1 MWARLANLSLS
12 TYIFLGLIL
21 GALCGLFFG
30 DLCRS
35 LDFIGKAFIMLL
47 QMAVLPFIV
56 ISLIYGIGSLST
68 TDARW
73 IATKGSGLLVFL
85 WSVGLVV
92 IFIFALAFPVVQ
104 TSSFFSVSDIAPA
117 KKIDFLSVYIPSNIF
132 AALSKGTV
140 PAIVLFSVFLGFSLI
155 AIKDKQPFL
164 KVLSVL
170 SQGLSRMTQMVIKT
184 APLGVFAL
192 TASAAGTLSLEQVQ
206 RLHVYFVIF
215 ILICLVLTFWL
226 LPVIVSTLTPFR
238 FKDILNYSKDALIL
252 GFVSG
257 NNFIILPVIAAK
269 SKELFQKAGLHDEK
283 SDTMIDSVL
292 PLAYS
297 FPSVGRLMELLFIT
311 FVAWN
316 VNQSIGLLQH
326 LELAVAGVLSL
337 FGSPKVGVPF
347 LLDYMKLPSVY
358 FDLYLIS
365 DVVTRKFKVMLQSM
379 SFQAVTLILS
389 YIVIH
394 KFRINLKKTLTAICS
409 TIVLVFVLIIATR
422 ATLSITTRNIY
433 FEDVILMSMEIG
445 DTVPNKVFKDPLDLD
460 YFRKTSG
467 DKTEVILNRIK
478 KRGVLRAGYN
488 AEALPF
494 AFFNQRNELVG
505 YDVVFAH
512 QLARDL
518 GVSVDFIPVDNNSMR
533 AYLAEGICDIIMSA
547 VPITA
552 EKLGLMNFTNP
563 YMDMNA
569 ALVVK
574 DYRKKDFRN
583 KDRIA
588 AMRNLRIACTP
599 ANTQEERREIKNGF
613 RQATPIELP
622 GIKDFFIK
630 ENLADVLLTTDKIG
644 KAWAL
649 LYPEFGVAVPHP
661 VLFRYD
667 IAYAV
672 PFTKG
677 DHLFLEYLN
686 HWLKLKSTSGVAAQ
700 QFDYWILGKTPQRKA
715 RRWSIIRNVLHWVN

>member
-1 MWARLANLSLS
+1 MWARLANLTLS
-12 TYIFLGLIL
+12 TYIFIGLIL

-30 DLCRS
+30 EMCRS
-35 LDFIGKAFIMLL
+35 LDFIGKAFVMLL

-56 ISLIYGIGSLST
+56 ISLIHGIGSLST

-85 WSVGLVV
+85 WTVGLVV
-92 IFIFALAFPVVQ
+92 IFAFALTFPVVQ
-104 TSSFFSVSDIAPA
+104 TSSFFSVSDFASA
-117 KKIDFLSVYIPSNIF
+117 KKIDFLTTYIPANIF
-132 AALSKGTV
+132 TALSQGTV

-155 AIKDKQPFL
+155 AIKDKEPFL

-192 TASAAGTLSLEQVQ
+192 TASAAGTLSLEQLQ
-206 RLHVYFVIF
+206 RLHVYFLTF
-215 ILICLVLTFWL
+215 ILVCLVLTFWV
-226 LPVIVSTLTPFR
+226 LPAIVSTFTPFR

-257 NNFIILPVIAAK
+257 NNFIILPIIAAK
-269 SKELFQKAGLHDEK
+269 SKQLFQKAGLHDEK
-283 SDTMIDSVL
+283 SDTMVDSVL

-297 FPSVGRLMELLFIT
+297 FPSVGRLMELLFII
-311 FVAWN
+311 FVAWY
-316 VNQSIGLLQH
+316 VNQSIGFLQH
-326 LELAVAGVLSL
+326 LELAVAGVMSL

-347 LLDYMKLPSVY
+347 LLNYMKLPSVY
-358 FDLYLIS
+358 FDLYLVS

-394 KFRINLKKTLTAICS
+394 KLQLNIRKTLITVGS
-409 TIVLVFVLIIATR
+409 TIILVAVLILATR
-422 ATLSITTRNIY
+422 ATLSFTVRNIY
-433 FEDVILMSMEIG
+433 FEDIILMSMEIG

-467 DKTEVILNRIK
+467 DQSEDILNRIK
-478 KRGVLRAGYN
+478 KRGVLRVGYN

-505 YDVVFAH
+505 YDIFFAH
-512 QLARDL
+512 RLARDL
-518 GVSVDFIPVDNNSMR
+518 GVTVDFIPVDQHRMR
-533 AYLAEGICDIIMSA
+533 TYLAEGICDIIMSA
-547 VPITA
+547 VPITT
-552 EKLGLMNFTNP
+552 KNLGLMNFTNP

-569 ALVVK
+569 ALIVK
-574 DYRKKDFRN
+574 DYRKKDFRSA
-583 KDRIA
+583 DRIA
-588 AMRNLRIACTP
+588 EMRNLRIACTP
-599 ANTQEERREIKNGF
+599 ANTQEERRELKAAF
-613 RQATPIELP
+613 RRATPEELTC
-622 GIKDFFIK
+622 IKDFFTQ
-630 ENLADVLLTTDKIG
+630 ENLADALLTTDKIG
-644 KAWAL
+644 KTWAL

-677 DHLFLEYLN
+677 DYVFLEYLN
-686 HWLKLKSTSGVAAQ
+686 HWLQLQNTRGEATQ
-700 QFDYWILGKTPQRKA
+700 QFDYWILGKTPQRKV
-715 RRWSIIRNVLHWVN
+715 RRWSIIRNVLHWVR